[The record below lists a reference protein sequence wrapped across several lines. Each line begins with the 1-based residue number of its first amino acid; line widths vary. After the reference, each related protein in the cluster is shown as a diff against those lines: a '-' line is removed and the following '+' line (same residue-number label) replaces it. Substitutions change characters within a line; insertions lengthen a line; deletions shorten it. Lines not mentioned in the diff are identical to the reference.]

1 MISEKTKGAIE
12 EAVKAI
18 SPEIDALAPAWWVVY
33 DQLFKKA
40 FALVAESEPYPTE
53 MEESDTSLDAFCQAV
68 TYRLLL
74 EMLKR
79 A

>member
-18 SPEIDALAPAWWVVY
+18 SPEIDALAPGWWKVQ
-33 DQLFKKA
+33 DQLTKKA

-53 MEESDTSLDAFCQAV
+53 MEECDAALDAFCMAV